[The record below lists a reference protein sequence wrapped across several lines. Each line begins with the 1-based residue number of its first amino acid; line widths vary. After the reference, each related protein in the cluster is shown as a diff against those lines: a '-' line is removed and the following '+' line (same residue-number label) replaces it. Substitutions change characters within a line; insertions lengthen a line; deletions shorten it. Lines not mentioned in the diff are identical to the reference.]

1 MSSQPDLSPTKGIN
15 IKKSHDG
22 DINVTKPIVE
32 KESDIRAGNYET
44 TPIQKLLKDGVV
56 HLGDSV
62 QPGEIGNSYIVG
74 HSSNFRQV
82 ISNYNYVFATLN
94 RAKERDEFIIL
105 DRNGKKLEF
114 KVFESIMVDYTDVV
128 MAYKD
133 FGGKK
138 VVTLQAG
145 VLENGKP
152 IKRLLVRGELVTN
165 GIN

>member
-1 MSSQPDLSPTKGIN
+1 M
-15 IKKSHDG
+15 
-22 DINVTKPIVE
+22 
-32 KESDIRAGNYET
+32 
-44 TPIQKLLKDGVV
+44 V

-94 RAKERDEFIIL
+94 RAKKGDEFIIL

-165 GIN
+165 SIN